1 MGVRWGEDNTESFEH
16 LFWCCD
22 RGKHAVLYEPRE
34 EERILI
40 MEGGGGW
47 GHRRLFRGD
56 DPELNLEGTL
66 GLNQVGMWKEGR
78 GKNDIP
84 DREPVCVKT
93 EQWEK
98 AW

>member
-1 MGVRWGEDNTESFEH
+1 MRYCMSPGKR
-16 LFWCCD
+16 
-22 RGKHAVLYEPRE
+22 RGYSLWKVEV
-34 EERILI
+34 
-40 MEGGGGW
+40 

-56 DPELNLEGTL
+56 DPELILEGTL